1 MTLHKLIQK
10 YRQFQQWKYET
21 ITIAQVIND
30 LYQVKSIGK
39 PPKEKNEKS
48 TQPQSH

>member
-1 MTLHKLIQK
+1 MTLYKLIQK
-10 YRQFQQWKYET
+10 YRKFQHWKYET

-39 PPKEKNEKS
+39 PPKE
-48 TQPQSH
+48 TQEETH